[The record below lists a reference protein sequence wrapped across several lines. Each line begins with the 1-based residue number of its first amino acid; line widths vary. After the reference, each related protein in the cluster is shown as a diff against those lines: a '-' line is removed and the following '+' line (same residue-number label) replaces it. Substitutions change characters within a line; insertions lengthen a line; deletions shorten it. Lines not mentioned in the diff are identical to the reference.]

1 MAGAPS
7 AAKVDMTNFKPYIA
21 PEEQLPELTM
31 KVIGLGFLLAVVFAA
46 ANAYLGLYV
55 GMTVSASI
63 PAAVISM
70 AIFRALKGN
79 ILENNMVKTSAAAGE
94 AVAAGIIFTIPALLY
109 LFRTLTWDETSGAGT
124 AGWEDLSGFHMVE
137 IGVIALVG
145 GMLGVLFSI
154 PLRRILIIDMDL
166 PYPEGVACT
175 EVLKTGEEGGK
186 GVQLVFGALSLGAL
200 FKLCGSATG
209 LKLWK
214 EEITHIF
221 REEARA
227 RFFFGSNLSPALL
240 GVGWII
246 GPRIAAM
253 VFGGGVIGWL
263 IAIPLVGYYRDWTY
277 NDIMWGGEAGIFAV
291 WRADTLY
298 IGIGAIIVGGLY
310 TMFKM
315 RSAIITGVKQGA
327 SASSS
332 MDEFGEEVIRT
343 EKDLPWKLWYFA
355 IIFVAMLAVY
365 WHVTEDGVI
374 TVVAAIVMLIFAFFF
389 TAVAGYIAG
398 VVGSSNNPVSGVTVA
413 TLLFTAILLVL
424 LGADKSMGMT
434 ATILVAAI
442 ICVSAAI
449 AGDCMQELKTGQ
461 LLGSTPRN
469 LQIAEVIGVVAA
481 ALIIG
486 PVLFALDE
494 AYVIFSENL
503 AAPQGVVMATVVFGV
518 FEGNMNWTFFIIGV
532 LLAFGII
539 ALEKFNIAQISIMAV
554 AIGIYLP
561 LMLTTP
567 IMIGGLI
574 RMFADKFVENKIEVC
589 DTELYPT
596 EEQKGAAK
604 AAAKEKSYNDG
615 VLIASGL
622 IAGEALMGVMIA
634 MIVIA
639 DVELNVFNDPP
650 GGPGLLLYIYI
661 MVLLAFIVLRD
672 HIITMQRSQIGAT
685 FRGVMRDA
693 VNGVKA
699 VPGLIARAFAGAHLD
714 PPPAPEPSEGEGVLD
729 AEEVQE

>member
-1 MAGAPS
+1 M
-7 AAKVDMTNFKPYIA
+7 KTFKPYVA
-21 PEEQLPELTM
+21 PEETWPELTM
-31 KVIGLGFLLAVVFAA
+31 KVIGLGFLLAVVFGA

-109 LFRTLTWDETSGAGT
+109 LYRTLTWDEATGAGT
-124 AGWEDLSGFHMVE
+124 AGWADLSGIHMFE

-186 GVQLVFGALSLGAL
+186 GVQLVFGALGLGAL
-200 FKLCGSATG
+200 FKLCGSGTG
-209 LKLWK
+209 LRLWK

-277 NDIMWGGEAGIFAV
+277 DDLMWGGEAGIFRV
-291 WRADTLY
+291 WREDTLY

-315 RSAIITGVKQGA
+315 RKAIITGVKQGMGA
-327 SASSS
+327 QQGV
-332 MDEFGEEVIRT
+332 DEFGQEVIRT
-343 EKDLPWKLWYFA
+343 ERDLPWKIWYFA

-365 WHVTEDGVI
+365 WHVTEEPVI
-374 TVVAAIVMLIFAFFF
+374 TVVAAVVMLFFAFFF

-486 PVLFALDE
+486 PVLYALDE

-518 FEGNMNWTFFIIGV
+518 FEGDMNVVFFLIGV
-532 LLAFGII
+532 LLAFAII
-539 ALEKFNIAQISIMAV
+539 AMEKFNIAQISIMAV

-574 RMFADKFVENKIEVC
+574 RMFADKFVENKVEVC
-589 DTELYPT
+589 DSEKFATP
-596 EEQKGAAK
+596 EEKVQAK
-604 AAAKEKSYNDG
+604 TVVKEKSYNDG

-634 MIVIA
+634 VFVIVGL
-639 DVELNVFNDPP
+639 ELNVFNEPP
-650 GGPGLLLYIYI
+650 GMPGLLLYAYI
-661 MVLLAFIVLRD
+661 MFLLGYVVLRD
-672 HIITMQRSQIGAT
+672 HITTMQRSQIKDT
-685 FRGVMRDA
+685 LRGVFNDGIA
-693 VNGVKA
+693 GAKA
-699 VPGLIARAFAGAHLD
+699 VPGIIAAAFAGAHLD
-714 PPPAPEPSEGEGVLD
+714 PPEPEPGAVPEEDQGVLD
-729 AEEVQE
+729 AEDVEE